1 MAPRPKA
8 LSKVRDVEFGAGFAA
23 GLGGDVG
30 LAQAMADELE
40 RRFPEATSV
49 KLNYVPTLRGV
60 AALRH
65 HGAAHAVEVLETA
78 RQYELGEPSSSFFGF
93 FGALYPVYVRGTAYL
108 ALQDGTKAAEEF
120 EKIVAHKGVLISD
133 PVGAVAYLQLGRAY
147 AMAGG
152 MGKAKVAYGKFLTLW
167 KDGDAD
173 VPVLREARAEMGR
186 LR

>member
-40 RRFPEATSV
+40 RRFPEDTSV

-93 FGALYPVYVRGTAYL
+93 FWGAISGVRAG
-108 ALQDGTKAAEEF
+108 DGLPGAAGWDE
-120 EKIVAHKGVLISD
+120 G
-133 PVGAVAYLQLGRAY
+133 GR
-147 AMAGG
+147 GI
-152 MGKAKVAYGKFLTLW
+152 
-167 KDGDAD
+167 
-173 VPVLREARAEMGR
+173 
-186 LR
+186 